1 MLRVEEKWEVADDS
15 FIWVARGKVSGKES
29 DVRSCGMGEC
39 SLRECEVRMKV
50 LELFFDVG
58 PGLGDNFGFI
68 SCF

>member
-1 MLRVEEKWEVADDS
+1 MLRVEERWEAEDDS
-15 FIWVARGKVSGKES
+15 FIWVARGKVSGKEG

-50 LELFFDVG
+50 LEVFFDVG